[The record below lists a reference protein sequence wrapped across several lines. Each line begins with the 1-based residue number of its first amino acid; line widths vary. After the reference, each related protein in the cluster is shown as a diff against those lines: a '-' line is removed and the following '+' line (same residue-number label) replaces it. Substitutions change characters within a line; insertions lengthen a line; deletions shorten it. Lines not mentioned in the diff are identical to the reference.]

1 MLPFRPV
8 PDNHITHNSVKCDT
22 VLTDINK
29 VLTTGLFYL
38 LFISVTVA

>member
-8 PDNHITHNSVKCDT
+8 PDKYITHNSVKCDI

-29 VLTTGLFYL
+29 VLTTGLYYL